1 MGEVGFGERERERE
15 LNQDLF
21 LKDLEANGPLAIS
34 LIHNLV

>member
-1 MGEVGFGERERERE
+1 MGEVGFGERE

-21 LKDLEANGPLAIS
+21 LKDLEAYGPLAVS